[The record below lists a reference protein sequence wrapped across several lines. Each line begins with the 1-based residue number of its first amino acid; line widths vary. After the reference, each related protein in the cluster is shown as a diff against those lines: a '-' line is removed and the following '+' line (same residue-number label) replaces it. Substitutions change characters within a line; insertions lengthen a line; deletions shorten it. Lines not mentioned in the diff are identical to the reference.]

1 MLHECHG
8 LGLSNE
14 REHALTT
21 SDTWCLLQGMVLR
34 GKQCSERAYT
44 VILLFILKMIRLQR
58 QRTDAVMD
66 KQTSGEG
73 NRRGTLLQNVSTRDL
88 CDDYNVSYSY
98 HVITMVILS
107 QWEIYIGHKVFFVLC
122 LKIGDKLKISQYY
135 IFQLK
140 YPPIIHNH

>member
-1 MLHECHG
+1 
-8 LGLSNE
+8 
-14 REHALTT
+14 
-21 SDTWCLLQGMVLR
+21 
-34 GKQCSERAYT
+34 
-44 VILLFILKMIRLQR
+44 
-58 QRTDAVMD
+58 MD